1 MWPTVAQARRTGHFR
16 WGSGWSIHTVCSEFW
31 VHIVRWVW
39 CFLSV
44 NFDCNYLWYQYW
56 IADLWIHCLL
66 TERVQDMGKEQKQ
79 GSASHLSTKPYLI
92 SETPDAGIRD
102 STGPTVMFIDN
113 SCKAVPMSSLRWR
126 VLQVSH
132 YIPQKPRYGWLN
144 MNFDTFLDAQVPPHP
159 YGAFISHFAL
169 GSQWEQLLRF
179 RNE

>member
-1 MWPTVAQARRTGHFR
+1 MWSCGQQWLRPGEQVISDEALDGPLIQFIVSFECTLLDE
-16 WGSGWSIHTVCSEFW
+16 SG
-31 VHIVRWVW
+31 

-56 IADLWIHCLL
+56 IHCLL
-66 TERVQDMGKEQKQ
+66 TGRVQDMGKEQKQ

-92 SETPDAGIRD
+92 SETPDAGIGD
-102 STGPTVMFIDN
+102 STGPTAMFIDN

-126 VLQVSH
+126 VLQVSN
-132 YIPQKPRYGWLN
+132 YIPQKPRGQARWLN

-169 GSQWEQLLRF
+169 RSQWEQLLRF